1 MGLLSKLFG
10 KKNNSRQDRHEHE
23 VIVHFSYGS
32 TNFQHMYALED
43 QLRHEITESGVGEYD
58 GHEVPEDGSEGF
70 FYMYGPDA
78 EALYRAISPLLAESS
93 FMHGATVTLWFG
105 PRGRKT
111 QKRVINI
118 P

>member
-10 KKNNSRQDRHEHE
+10 SKGNGSHRPPQHE
-23 VIVHFSYGS
+23 VVVHFLYGS

-43 QLRHEITESGVGEYD
+43 VLRSKIAEAGVGEYD
-58 GHEVPEDGSEGF
+58 GYEVPEDGSEGS
-70 FYMYGPDA
+70 FYMFGPDA
-78 EALYRAISPLLAESS
+78 EALYRVIRPFLAESP

-105 PRGRKT
+105 PKSRKT
-111 QKRVINI
+111 QKRVIEL

>member
-10 KKNNSRQDRHEHE
+10 SNKKTSQSPTVHE

-32 TNFQHMYALED
+32 PNFQHMYALED
-43 QLRHEITESGVGEYD
+43 QIRYAVSEAGVGEYD
-58 GHEVPEDGSEGF
+58 GHEIPEDGSEGS
-70 FYMYGPDA
+70 FYLYGPDA
-78 EALYRAISPLLAESS
+78 EAVYRVISPLLAESS
-93 FMHGATVTLWFG
+93 FMHGATVTLWYG

-111 QKRVINI
+111 QKRVIEL

>member
-1 MGLLSKLFG
+1 MGLLSKLFRSN
-10 KKNNSRQDRHEHE
+10 KNPSQGPPEHE

-43 QLRHEITESGVGEYD
+43 LIRYEVSEAGVGVYD
-58 GHEVPEDGSEGF
+58 GHEIPEDGSEGF
-70 FYMYGPDA
+70 FYLYGPDA
-78 EALYRAISPLLAESS
+78 EAMYRVISPLLAESS

-111 QKRVINI
+111 QKREINL